1 MGALRTVFLNLG
13 YIIIISYIYK
23 NIIMNTKIC
32 SHCNIEKSLEEFHAG
47 TGKMNKR
54 SQCKSCCK
62 LLYDTPERL
71 LKNIQKRA
79 ERRKNDPS
87 YKQKE
92 KDLAK
97 LNNKNNPLKYLIK
110 LAKIRA
116 KNKNLEFLITENDLI
131 LPVLCPLLNIT
142 LQINEQKSNYNS
154 YSLDRIDNS
163 KGYIPGN
170 VWVISHRANFLK
182 NNASIEELELLV
194 KNLKNRQH

>member
-1 MGALRTVFLNLG
+1 M
-13 YIIIISYIYK
+13 
-23 NIIMNTKIC
+23 
-32 SHCNIEKSLEEFHAG
+32 
-47 TGKMNKR
+47 
-54 SQCKSCCK
+54 
-62 LLYDTPERL
+62 
-71 LKNIQKRA
+71 
-79 ERRKNDPS
+79 
-87 YKQKE
+87 
-92 KDLAK
+92 AK

-116 KNKNLEFLITENDLI
+116 KDKNLEFSITENDLI